1 MRAARLIATISTL
14 AVGLAPGLGLSQVP
28 QTAPPSTTVQSQSQ
42 TAALAAAPVYKPP
55 LRGAPGGRIGG
66 GTRGTGGEK
75 MALSVL
81 APDHSGL
88 TISEQPSLYWF
99 ISTATSLPVEV
110 ALMDP
115 RTVEPLLE
123 TRLTGPIQAGA
134 QRIDLARYGVR
145 LAPGVPYRWYV
156 AVVPDPARRSKDI
169 LAGGTIERV
178 APAAELQAKLATASP
193 QELPLIYAE
202 AGLWYDSLAA
212 YSALIEAAPGDEGLV
227 RQRAALLAQIGLG
240 PQGQDARVR

>member
-1 MRAARLIATISTL
+1 MSGARLIAMMSILT
-14 AVGLAPGLGLSQVP
+14 VGLAPGPGQSQEP
-28 QTAPPSTTVQSQSQ
+28 RTAQPPTTVQSQSQ
-42 TAALAAAPVYKPP
+42 IAAPAAAPLYKPP

-66 GTRGTGGEK
+66 GTRGTGGDK
-75 MALSVL
+75 IALSVL

-110 ALMDP
+110 AVMDP
-115 RTVEPLLE
+115 RAVEPLLE
-123 TRLTGPIQAGA
+123 ARLTGPTQAGA
-134 QRIDLARYGVR
+134 QRIDLARYGIR

-178 APAAELQAKLATASP
+178 APPAELGAKLAAAS
-193 QELPLIYAE
+193 QQQLPLLYAE
-202 AGLWYDSLAA
+202 AGFWYDSLAA
-212 YSALIEAAPGDEGLV
+212 FSALIEAAPSDEGLL

-240 PQGQDARVR
+240 PEGQDARSR

>member
-1 MRAARLIATISTL
+1 MNRARLIAMISTL
-14 AVGLAPGLGLSQVP
+14 TVGLAPGLGQSQDP
-28 QTAPPSTTVQSQSQ
+28 RPAQPSTTAQSQSQ
-42 TAALAAAPVYKPP
+42 MAALAAAPVYKPP

-75 MALSVL
+75 IALSVL

-110 ALMDP
+110 TLMDP

-123 TRLTGPIQAGA
+123 ARLTGSTQGGA
-134 QRIDLARYGVR
+134 QRIDLARYGIR
-145 LAPGVPYRWYV
+145 LAPGVPYRWYI
-156 AVVPDPARRSKDI
+156 AVVLDPARRSKDI

-178 APAAELQAKLATASP
+178 TPPAELEAKLAAASP
-193 QELPLIYAE
+193 RQLPLLYAE

-212 YSALIEAAPGDEGLV
+212 FSALIEAAPGDEGLL
-227 RQRAALLAQIGLG
+227 RQRAALLTQIGLG
-240 PQGQDARVR
+240 PEGQDARLR

>member
-1 MRAARLIATISTL
+1 
-14 AVGLAPGLGLSQVP
+14 
-28 QTAPPSTTVQSQSQ
+28 VQSQSQ
-42 TAALAAAPVYKPP
+42 VAAPAAAPLYKPP

-66 GTRGTGGEK
+66 GTRGTGGE
-75 MALSVL
+75 MIALSVL
-81 APDHSGL
+81 APDHSGQ

-115 RTVEPLLE
+115 RAIEPLLE
-123 TRLTGPIQAGA
+123 ARLTGPVQAGL
-134 QRIDLARYGVR
+134 QRIDLARYGIR

-178 APAAELQAKLATASP
+178 APPAELHEKLAGAP
-193 QELPLIYAE
+193 QQRLPLLYAE

-212 YSALIEAAPGDEGLV
+212 FSALIEAAPGDEGLL
-227 RQRAALLAQIGLG
+227 RQRATLLAQIGLG
-240 PQGQDARVR
+240 PEGQDLRLR

>member
-1 MRAARLIATISTL
+1 M
-14 AVGLAPGLGLSQVP
+14 
-28 QTAPPSTTVQSQSQ
+28 
-42 TAALAAAPVYKPP
+42 AALAAAPVYKPP

-75 MALSVL
+75 IALSVL

-110 ALMDP
+110 VLVDP
-115 RTVEPLLE
+115 RAVEPLLE
-123 TRLTGPIQAGA
+123 TRLTGPTQAGA
-134 QRIDLARYGVR
+134 QRIDLARYGIR

-156 AVVPDPARRSKDI
+156 AIVADPARRSKDI

-178 APAAELQAKLATASP
+178 APSAELEAKLAAASP
-193 QELPLIYAE
+193 QQRPLLYAE
-202 AGLWYDSLAA
+202 AGFWYDSLAA
-212 YSALIEAAPGDEGLV
+212 FSALIEAAPGDEGLLK
-227 RQRAALLAQIGLG
+227 QRAALLAQIGLG
-240 PQGQDARVR
+240 PDGQDTRVR

>member
-1 MRAARLIATISTL
+1 M
-14 AVGLAPGLGLSQVP
+14 
-28 QTAPPSTTVQSQSQ
+28 
-42 TAALAAAPVYKPP
+42 AALAAAPVYKPP

-75 MALSVL
+75 ISLSVL

-110 ALMDP
+110 VLVDP
-115 RTVEPLLE
+115 RAVEPLLE
-123 TRLTGPIQAGA
+123 TRLTGPTQAGA
-134 QRIDLARYGVR
+134 QRIDLARYGIR

-156 AVVPDPARRSKDI
+156 AIVADPARRSKDI

-178 APAAELQAKLATASP
+178 APSAELEAKLAAASP
-193 QELPLIYAE
+193 QQRPLLYAE
-202 AGLWYDSLAA
+202 AGFWYDSLAA
-212 YSALIEAAPGDEGLV
+212 FSALIEAAPGDEGLLK
-227 RQRAALLAQIGLG
+227 QRAALLAQIGLG
-240 PQGQDARVR
+240 PDGQDTRVR